1 MIVAIKFVCALM
13 SMSAV
18 ALLSGCSPTEA
29 PLESAAVG
37 AGHEVAGGPVVMR
50 RITEGQYDRIIAHV
64 FGSTIQLGGRFEPDV
79 RVGGLLEVGTGRVSV
94 TPSGFEQ
101 YDLMGRNIAAQVLG
115 EKNRPILMPCKPASI
130 DAPDDACAAQFL
142 SRVGR
147 LLYRRPLT
155 DAELTVQVQKAALAT
170 ETLADFY
177 VGLELSL
184 ASMFVLPPFL
194 FRQEIAEPDP
204 NHPGMMRLD
213 GYSKAARLSF
223 FLWDA
228 APDPDLLDAA
238 ANGDLHTPK
247 GLERQVDRMLGSPR
261 IKEGV
266 QAFFAD
272 MLEFDSFET
281 LSKDTTLYPKFT
293 FRVVDDAAEQTL
305 RTITQHLLVEN
316 GDYRDLFTTPRT
328 FLTPLLGSLYRVPVA
343 SPDGWAPYEY
353 RSDDVQAGI
362 LTHLSFVALHSH
374 PGRTSPTL
382 RGKALR
388 EVLLCQKVPDPPGNV
403 DFNIVQDTAN
413 PDFKTVRQR
422 LDAHASE
429 PMCVGCHKITD
440 PLGLALENF
449 STIGGFRTSENGAPI
464 DTSGSLDGVAF
475 ADAAGLGR
483 AVHDNPATAS
493 CLVNRIYSYGVG
505 REPTRSEVAWLKDYV
520 EMRFQDAG
528 YTLPQLLRTIAMSDT
543 FYRVVP
549 SDQEARLIQA
559 AGSTQLR
566 PVEK

>member
-1 MIVAIKFVCALM
+1 MTVTLKSICALTAVGM
-13 SMSAV
+13 TAMLSA
-18 ALLSGCSPTEA
+18 CSPANA
-29 PLESAAVG
+29 PLETSIT
-37 AGHEVAGGPVVMR
+37 AGSDMAGGPVVMR

-64 FGSTIQLGGRFEPDV
+64 FGSTIQLGGRFEPDI
-79 RVGGLLEVGTGRVSV
+79 RANGLLEVGAGRVSV

-115 EKNRPILMPCKPASI
+115 EKNRPILMPCKPAAV
-130 DAPDDACAAQFL
+130 DAPDNACAAQFL

-155 DAELTVQVQKAALAT
+155 DAELSVQVKKASEAT
-170 ETLADFY
+170 KTLSDFY
-177 VGLELSL
+177 AGLELSL
-184 ASMFVLPPFL
+184 ASMFVSPPFL
-194 FRQEIAEPDP
+194 FRQEISEPDP
-204 NHPGMMRLD
+204 DHPGMMRLD

-238 ANGDLHTPK
+238 ANGELHTRK

-261 IKEGV
+261 VKEGV

-272 MLEFDSFET
+272 MLEFDSFKT

-305 RTITQHLLVEN
+305 RTITHHLLVEN
-316 GDYRDLFTTPRT
+316 GDYRDLFTTPHT

-343 SPDGWAPYEY
+343 SPDGWAAYEY
-353 RSDDVQAGI
+353 GPNDVQAGI

-388 EVLLCQKVPDPPGNV
+388 EVLLCQEVPDPPGNV
-403 DFNIVQDTAN
+403 DFNIVQDTSN
-413 PDFKTVRQR
+413 PNYKTVRQR

-449 STIGGFRTSENGAPI
+449 STIGGFRTSENGATI
-464 DTSGSLDGVAF
+464 DTRGELDGVAF
-475 ADAAGLGR
+475 ANAAGLGR

-493 CLVNRIYSYGVG
+493 CLINRVYSYGVG
-505 REPTRSEVAWLKDYV
+505 REPTQSETAWLTDYV
-520 EMRFQDAG
+520 GKRFQEAG
-528 YTLPQLLRTIAMSDT
+528 YTLPRLLRTIAMSDT
-543 FYRVVP
+543 FYRVVS
-549 SDQEARLIQA
+549 SDQGAQMA
-559 AGSTQLR
+559 QSAGNTQLQ